1 MNHTSMTCR
10 QVYDLVMAYL
20 DNELSPQDRAEFENH
35 LYKCCP
41 SCGAYLASYQE
52 TVRLARQAGRSVSQ
66 DDVPPKLIEAILRS
80 ARHDED
86 GATC

>member
-1 MNHTSMTCR
+1 MTCKE
-10 QVYDLVMAYL
+10 VYDLVMAYL
-20 DNELSPQDRAEFENH
+20 DNELPPDERAEFENH

-66 DDVPPKLIEAILRS
+66 DDVPPKLLQAILANAPR
-80 ARHDED
+80 D
-86 GATC
+86 GHKS